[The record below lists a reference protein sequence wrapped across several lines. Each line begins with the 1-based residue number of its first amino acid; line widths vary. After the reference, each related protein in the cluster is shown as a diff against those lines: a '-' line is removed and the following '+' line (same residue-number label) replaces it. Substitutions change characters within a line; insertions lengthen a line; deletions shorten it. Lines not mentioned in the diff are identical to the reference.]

1 MIYKDCGVGY
11 KENGR
16 ESYLYLQEVNDNDV
30 ALLEYL
36 GYRPLDCNRGRL
48 VDEPETET
56 WVKYIDEELESRLI
70 RSLLST
76 ITCDEMTEEQK
87 GLVTEY
93 QTEIWKAKINEL
105 TVIYKV
111 NITEDQIHNWW
122 LDYEFTDE
130 TERNLIEYIKNK

>member
-1 MIYKDCGVGY
+1 MIYKGCGVEY

-56 WVKYIDEELESRLI
+56 WAKYE
-70 RSLLST
+70 
-76 ITCDEMTEEQK
+76 TEEQK
-87 GLVTEY
+87 VFYLSHGLFFCTVYARSEKEAFEKLIQERGELVTEVGLPLDMS
-93 QTEIWKAKINEL
+93 QWNIEI
-105 TVIYKV
+105 
-111 NITEDQIHNWW
+111 
-122 LDYEFTDE
+122 FTQDLY
-130 TERNLIEYIKNK
+130 NGVLCFY